1 MLPIQ
6 ISQTC
11 ITEALKYEKIC
22 YCLVKKVLSLP
33 DFKYFNEIL
42 SKLISDTT
50 S

>member
-1 MLPIQ
+1 MLPFQ
-6 ISQTC
+6 IAHTC
-11 ITEALKYEKIC
+11 ITLALKDEKRC